1 MNIFQ
6 KQTLVWGGIGAIAF
20 TFIANSVKAD
30 TQVQDHYKNI
40 IYKTPSQVEVCY
52 DRNVSGDKT
61 GDAIKGAIIG
71 GILGNNIKGEK
82 DGGAIGAIIG
92 GMLGSYITK
101 EGYSSSKRALTG
113 GLTKDKSNNNIV
125 EVLNSIDL
133 TGGSSSSIDGSS
145 SVGGDS
151 VPFVG
156 SEDFSN
162 EYNVL
167 YKDLLGI
174 YN

>member
-1 MNIFQ
+1 MVVVRKRKSEKMNLFQ

-61 GDAIKGAIIG
+61 GDALKGAIIG

-92 GMLGSYITK
+92 GMLGHSNSNASSGTKRMCQVETRYTEESRRVYSHSTISFIYEGKSYRVNFK
-101 EGYSSSKRALTG
+101 K
-113 GLTKDKSNNNIV
+113 
-125 EVLNSIDL
+125 
-133 TGGSSSSIDGSS
+133 
-145 SVGGDS
+145 
-151 VPFVG
+151 
-156 SEDFSN
+156 
-162 EYNVL
+162 
-167 YKDLLGI
+167 
-174 YN
+174 

>member
-1 MNIFQ
+1 MGVVHKRKSEKMNLFER
-6 KQTLVWGGIGAIAF
+6 QTLAWGAIGFIAF

-61 GDAIKGAIIG
+61 GDALKGAIIG

-92 GMLGSYITK
+92 GMLGHSNSNASGGTK
-101 EGYSSSKRALTG
+101 RVCQIETRYTEDSKRVYSHSTISFIYEG
-113 GLTKDKSNNNIV
+113 KSYRVN
-125 EVLNSIDL
+125 
-133 TGGSSSSIDGSS
+133 
-145 SVGGDS
+145 
-151 VPFVG
+151 FQ
-156 SEDFSN
+156 
-162 EYNVL
+162 
-167 YKDLLGI
+167 K
-174 YN
+174 

>member
-52 DRNVSGDKT
+52 DRQVSGDKT

-92 GMLGSYITK
+92 GMLGHSNS
-101 EGYSSSKRALTG
+101 GATG
-113 GLTKDKSNNNIV
+113 GTKRICQVETRYSEESRRVYSHSTISFVYEGKSYRVN
-125 EVLNSIDL
+125 
-133 TGGSSSSIDGSS
+133 
-145 SVGGDS
+145 
-151 VPFVG
+151 F
-156 SEDFSN
+156 
-162 EYNVL
+162 
-167 YKDLLGI
+167 KK
-174 YN
+174 

>member
-92 GMLGSYITK
+92 GMLGHSNS
-101 EGYSSSKRALTG
+101 GATG
-113 GLTKDKSNNNIV
+113 GTKRVCQVETRYSEESRRVYSHSTISFIYEGKSYRVN
-125 EVLNSIDL
+125 
-133 TGGSSSSIDGSS
+133 
-145 SVGGDS
+145 
-151 VPFVG
+151 F
-156 SEDFSN
+156 
-162 EYNVL
+162 
-167 YKDLLGI
+167 KK
-174 YN
+174 

>member
-52 DRNVSGDKT
+52 DRQVSGDKT
-61 GDAIKGAIIG
+61 GDALKGAIIG

-92 GMLGSYITK
+92 GMLGHSNSGAIGGTK
-101 EGYSSSKRALTG
+101 RLFQVETRYSEESKRVYSHSTISFIYEG
-113 GLTKDKSNNNIV
+113 KSYRV
-125 EVLNSIDL
+125 K
-133 TGGSSSSIDGSS
+133 
-145 SVGGDS
+145 
-151 VPFVG
+151 FQ
-156 SEDFSN
+156 
-162 EYNVL
+162 
-167 YKDLLGI
+167 K
-174 YN
+174 

>member
-52 DRNVSGDKT
+52 DRQVSGDKT

-92 GMLGSYITK
+92 GMLGH
-101 EGYSSSKRALTG
+101 
-113 GLTKDKSNNNIV
+113 SN
-125 EVLNSIDL
+125 S
-133 TGGSSSSIDGSS
+133 GA
-145 SVGGDS
+145 VGGTKTVCEVETRYTEQS
-151 VPFVG
+151 KTVYSHSTISF
-156 SEDFSN
+156 
-162 EYNVL
+162 
-167 YKDLLGI
+167 I
-174 YN
+174 YEGKSYRVNFQK

>member
-1 MNIFQ
+1 MVVVRKRKSKKMKKYVNENYPLLTWKQ
-6 KQTLVWGGIGAIAF
+6 KAARGAGIGLLVGGTLAWCDVSLASE
-20 TFIANSVKAD
+20 N

-92 GMLGSYITK
+92 GMLGHSNSGAIGSTK
-101 EGYSSSKRALTG
+101 RVCQVETRYSEESKRVYSHSTISFIYEG
-113 GLTKDKSNNNIV
+113 KSYRV
-125 EVLNSIDL
+125 K
-133 TGGSSSSIDGSS
+133 
-145 SVGGDS
+145 
-151 VPFVG
+151 FQ
-156 SEDFSN
+156 
-162 EYNVL
+162 
-167 YKDLLGI
+167 K
-174 YN
+174 

>member
-61 GDAIKGAIIG
+61 GDALKGAIIG

-92 GMLGSYITK
+92 GMLGHSNSNASSGTKRVCQVETRYTEESRRVYSHSTISFIYEGKSYRVNFK
-101 EGYSSSKRALTG
+101 K
-113 GLTKDKSNNNIV
+113 
-125 EVLNSIDL
+125 
-133 TGGSSSSIDGSS
+133 
-145 SVGGDS
+145 
-151 VPFVG
+151 
-156 SEDFSN
+156 
-162 EYNVL
+162 
-167 YKDLLGI
+167 
-174 YN
+174 

>member
-1 MNIFQ
+1 VGVVHKRKSEKMNLFER
-6 KQTLVWGGIGAIAF
+6 QTLAWGAVGFIAF

-52 DRNVSGDKT
+52 DRSVSGDKT

-92 GMLGSYITK
+92 GMLGHSNSNASSGTKRVCQVETRYTEESRRVYSHSTISFIYEGKSYRVNFK
-101 EGYSSSKRALTG
+101 K
-113 GLTKDKSNNNIV
+113 
-125 EVLNSIDL
+125 
-133 TGGSSSSIDGSS
+133 
-145 SVGGDS
+145 
-151 VPFVG
+151 
-156 SEDFSN
+156 
-162 EYNVL
+162 
-167 YKDLLGI
+167 
-174 YN
+174 

>member
-6 KQTLVWGGIGAIAF
+6 KQSLVWGGIGAIAF

-61 GDAIKGAIIG
+61 GDALKGAIIG

-92 GMLGSYITK
+92 GMLGHSNSNASGGTKRVCQVETRYSEESRRVYSHSTISFIYEGKSYRVNFK
-101 EGYSSSKRALTG
+101 K
-113 GLTKDKSNNNIV
+113 
-125 EVLNSIDL
+125 
-133 TGGSSSSIDGSS
+133 
-145 SVGGDS
+145 
-151 VPFVG
+151 
-156 SEDFSN
+156 
-162 EYNVL
+162 
-167 YKDLLGI
+167 
-174 YN
+174 

>member
-52 DRNVSGDKT
+52 DRQVSGDKT

-92 GMLGSYITK
+92 GMLGHSNSGAIGGTK
-101 EGYSSSKRALTG
+101 RVCQVETRYSEESKRVYSHSTISFIYEG
-113 GLTKDKSNNNIV
+113 KSYRV
-125 EVLNSIDL
+125 K
-133 TGGSSSSIDGSS
+133 
-145 SVGGDS
+145 
-151 VPFVG
+151 FQ
-156 SEDFSN
+156 
-162 EYNVL
+162 
-167 YKDLLGI
+167 K
-174 YN
+174 

>member
-6 KQTLVWGGIGAIAF
+6 KQTLMWGGIGAIAF

-52 DRNVSGDKT
+52 DRQVSGDKT
-61 GDAIKGAIIG
+61 GDALKGAIIG

-92 GMLGSYITK
+92 GMLGHSNSGAIGGTK
-101 EGYSSSKRALTG
+101 RVCQVETRYSEESKRVYSHSTISFIYEG
-113 GLTKDKSNNNIV
+113 KSY
-125 EVLNSIDL
+125 
-133 TGGSSSSIDGSS
+133 
-145 SVGGDS
+145 SVN
-151 VPFVG
+151 F
-156 SEDFSN
+156 
-162 EYNVL
+162 
-167 YKDLLGI
+167 KK
-174 YN
+174 

>member
-52 DRNVSGDKT
+52 DRQVSGDKT

-71 GILGNNIKGEK
+71 GILGNQNSTASGNICRTETRYTEQ
-82 DGGAIGAIIG
+82 
-92 GMLGSYITK
+92 LH
-101 EGYSSSKRALTG
+101 
-113 GLTKDKSNNNIV
+113 
-125 EVLNSIDL
+125 
-133 TGGSSSSIDGSS
+133 
-145 SVGGDS
+145 
-151 VPFVG
+151 
-156 SEDFSN
+156 
-162 EYNVL
+162 
-167 YKDLLGI
+167 
-174 YN
+174 

>member
-1 MNIFQ
+1 MVVVRKRKSEKMNLFQ

-61 GDAIKGAIIG
+61 GDALKGAIIG

-92 GMLGSYITK
+92 GMLGHSNSNASSGTKRVCQVETRYTEESRRVYSHSTISFIYEGKSYRVNFK
-101 EGYSSSKRALTG
+101 K
-113 GLTKDKSNNNIV
+113 
-125 EVLNSIDL
+125 
-133 TGGSSSSIDGSS
+133 
-145 SVGGDS
+145 
-151 VPFVG
+151 
-156 SEDFSN
+156 
-162 EYNVL
+162 
-167 YKDLLGI
+167 
-174 YN
+174 

>member
-1 MNIFQ
+1 MVVVRKRKSKKMNIFQ

-92 GMLGSYITK
+92 GMLGHSNSNASGGTKRVCQVETRYSEESRRVYSHSTISFIYEGKSYRVK
-101 EGYSSSKRALTG
+101 FK
-113 GLTKDKSNNNIV
+113 K
-125 EVLNSIDL
+125 
-133 TGGSSSSIDGSS
+133 
-145 SVGGDS
+145 
-151 VPFVG
+151 
-156 SEDFSN
+156 
-162 EYNVL
+162 
-167 YKDLLGI
+167 
-174 YN
+174 

>member
-1 MNIFQ
+1 MNIFE

-92 GMLGSYITK
+92 GMLGHSNSGAIGGTK
-101 EGYSSSKRALTG
+101 RVCQVETRYSEESKRVYSHSTISFIYEG
-113 GLTKDKSNNNIV
+113 KSYRVN
-125 EVLNSIDL
+125 
-133 TGGSSSSIDGSS
+133 
-145 SVGGDS
+145 
-151 VPFVG
+151 F
-156 SEDFSN
+156 
-162 EYNVL
+162 
-167 YKDLLGI
+167 KK
-174 YN
+174 

>member
-1 MNIFQ
+1 MVVVRKRKSEKMNIFQ

-92 GMLGSYITK
+92 GMLGHSNS
-101 EGYSSSKRALTG
+101 GATG
-113 GLTKDKSNNNIV
+113 GTKRVCQVETRYSEESRRVYSHSTISFIYEGKSYRV
-125 EVLNSIDL
+125 
-133 TGGSSSSIDGSS
+133 T
-145 SVGGDS
+145 
-151 VPFVG
+151 F
-156 SEDFSN
+156 
-162 EYNVL
+162 
-167 YKDLLGI
+167 KK
-174 YN
+174 

>member
-40 IYKTPSQVEVCY
+40 IYKTPSQIEVCY

-61 GDAIKGAIIG
+61 GDVLKGAIIG

-92 GMLGSYITK
+92 GMLGHSNSGAIGGTK
-101 EGYSSSKRALTG
+101 RVCQVETRYSEESKRVYSHSTISFIYEG
-113 GLTKDKSNNNIV
+113 KSYRVN
-125 EVLNSIDL
+125 
-133 TGGSSSSIDGSS
+133 
-145 SVGGDS
+145 
-151 VPFVG
+151 F
-156 SEDFSN
+156 
-162 EYNVL
+162 
-167 YKDLLGI
+167 KK
-174 YN
+174 

>member
-40 IYKTPSQVEVCY
+40 IYKTPSQIEVCY

-61 GDAIKGAIIG
+61 GDALKGAIIG

-82 DGGAIGAIIG
+82 DGGAFGAIIG
-92 GMLGSYITK
+92 GMLGHSNSNASGGTKRVCQVETRYTEESRRVYSHSTISFIYEGKSYRVNFK
-101 EGYSSSKRALTG
+101 K
-113 GLTKDKSNNNIV
+113 
-125 EVLNSIDL
+125 
-133 TGGSSSSIDGSS
+133 
-145 SVGGDS
+145 
-151 VPFVG
+151 
-156 SEDFSN
+156 
-162 EYNVL
+162 
-167 YKDLLGI
+167 
-174 YN
+174 